1 MEIFRSAETLKSN
14 VFNYLK
20 DTEIMNG
27 VPRELFTGVPME
39 QYLYEMSLKGKYG
52 DEITFRAI
60 ANIFNVEVVI
70 ILTSGEHIATT
81 QCSIRKKFVR
91 LFCRRSRQTLCFS

>member
-1 MEIFRSAETLKSN
+1 MEIFRSADTLRNN
-14 VFNYLK
+14 VFNYLR

-39 QYLYEMSLKGKYG
+39 QYLYEMSLKGAYG
-52 DEITFRAI
+52 DEITFRAT

-91 LFCRRSRQTLCFS
+91 LFCRRSGRTLCFS